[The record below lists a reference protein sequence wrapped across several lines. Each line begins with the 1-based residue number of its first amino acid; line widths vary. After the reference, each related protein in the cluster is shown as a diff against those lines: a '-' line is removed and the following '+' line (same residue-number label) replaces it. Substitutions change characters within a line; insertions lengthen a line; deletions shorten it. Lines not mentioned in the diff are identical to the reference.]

1 MLTLFYYVFK
11 SSPGGFT
18 KCAQSSLNF
27 HLKAFKIVCTLARLL
42 ENSPVPGYN
51 LPRYYADA
59 DNFRADYTRPVPSP
73 FPPSIDIYYLSILTS
88 FLRSSTFVF
97 LSIRVTSW
105 NWNIYICVKRQD
117 WSEDLKFLV
126 LYSTS
131 PIFWLRVV
139 SDRPKEVIKIDI
151 LGETFTYEFTLLFI
165 SLPFQEVYMYMYRY
179 FFSAR
184 QIVRNSKNKPAS
196 LHLL

>member
-1 MLTLFYYVFK
+1 MHT
-11 SSPGGFT
+11 G
-18 KCAQSSLNF
+18 AI
-27 HLKAFKIVCTLARLL
+27 ARERLARSWLQFAQIL
-42 ENSPVPGYN
+42 RGCRQFSRG
-51 LPRYYADA
+51 LHA
-59 DNFRADYTRPVPSP
+59 SCP
-73 FPPSIDIYYLSILTS
+73 FSLPPSIDIYYLSILTS

-126 LYSTS
+126 LSTS

-165 SLPFQEVYMYMYRY
+165 SLPFQEVYMYMYRH